1 MVATI
6 ATLLDKYPDAIKE
19 LAFDAQRLLLATLPG
34 VEETVDLPAK
44 MLAYGYGS
52 KYADSICT
60 IILSQKG
67 IKIGFYKGTEL
78 PDPKGLLEGSGK
90 VHKYVQIN
98 KPEDTKN
105 PALKALLLEALNAY
119 KARSK

>member
-6 ATLLDKYPDAIKE
+6 ATLLDKYPDAVKE
-19 LAFDAQRLLLATLPG
+19 LAFGAQELMLANLPG
-34 VEETVDLPAK
+34 IEETVDTPAK

-52 KYADSICT
+52 RYADSICT
-60 IILSQKG
+60 VILSQKG

-78 PDPKGLLEGSGK
+78 PDPKELLQGSGK

-98 KPEDTKN
+98 KTEDLKN
-105 PALKALLLEALNAY
+105 PALKTLLKAALKAY